1 MKRKYVLTALKK
13 MLAMAYIFLG
23 IAIMICDDYYIVING
38 AYGFSEGSFGFMF
51 FVFVGVAY
59 YMLLEE
65 RLKKF
70 GRC

>member
-13 MLAMAYIFLG
+13 MLALAYIFLG
-23 IAIMICDDYYIVING
+23 VAIMVSDNYYIVING
-38 AYGFSEGSFGFMF
+38 EYGFSEGALGFML
-51 FVFVGVAY
+51 FVFIGVAY

-65 RLKKF
+65 RLEKF